1 MEEFEKRFRAFFC
14 RGDLT
19 KQNAPAK
26 SAPVTTPPSTTCF
39 RQPSQDEATRNTIC
53 NAIKE
58 LCVVYFFLESN
69 LIFVVDTDLDNDV
82 GPESDTMRVMSS
94 AATVIRFLLVNEKI
108 AAAKKNSL
116 HGVIATVL
124 LLVYKLI
131 TENDFSRAARAP
143 IVVLRQFLQVE
154 IDEADFDKI
163 CSEMHDFE
171 VQLSKS
177 LPLHVL
183 IFENP
188 TTAFEFSA
196 WSLYRKGNVTR
207 DEVFSMLKSHFFHYF
222 AVVTNSDVDILE
234 ELALTMTT
242 DEIGEAFCVL
252 GASTAAF
259 VRGDVVRW
267 DHGSAT
273 NAAALRILENS
284 VAYLMNFHRESKS
297 IHPFVSD
304 ETLLGLIST
313 SCHNTK

>member
-1 MEEFEKRFRAFFC
+1 MGEFEKRFRAFFC

-39 RQPSQDEATRNTIC
+39 RQPSQDEGARKTIC

-58 LCVVYFFLESN
+58 LCVVYFFLESKGF
-69 LIFVVDTDLDNDV
+69 FVVDTDLDNV
-82 GPESDTMRVMSS
+82 GPESDTMHVMSS
-94 AATVIRFLLVNEKI
+94 AATAIRYLLVNEQI
-108 AAAKKNSL
+108 LTAKKNSL

-196 WSLYRKGNVTR
+196 WSLYRKGQVTR

-267 DHGSAT
+267 DHVSAT

-284 VAYLMNFHRESKS
+284 VARLMNFHRESKS

-313 SCHNTK
+313 SGHNTE